1 MTICRGQKMKTIK
14 QLADEL
20 GISKQALNKRIDN
33 LGCRNQLSK
42 NGNLWLIPESVEN
55 TIKSKFIDNQ
65 KTTTKSTTV
74 DSSVDTLVATLL
86 KQLEE
91 KDKQIETLLK
101 TVDQAQQLQ
110 ALAEQKIKL
119 LEQKNETPEEPQ
131 KPRWKFWK

>member
-1 MTICRGQKMKTIK
+1 MKTIK

-55 TIKSKFIDNQ
+55 TIKSEFIDNQ
-65 KTTTKSTTV
+65 KATTKSTTV
-74 DSSVDTLVATLL
+74 DSSVDTLVVTLL

-131 KPRWKFWK
+131 KPRWTFWK